1 MTKET
6 ILIGSDPSGFTLKE
20 AVKAHLVERG
30 FEVADVGTQ
39 SLEEPVMYYDV
50 GERFGRAISEGT
62 YQRGIVICG
71 TGMGVNLMV
80 NRFPGVLCGLCESVY
95 AVSRARAIN
104 NINVLAMGGY
114 IIGET
119 MAKEMVE
126 AFVNT
131 DFHPGFAPARVELL
145 EGQFKIM
152 QDIENENFK

>member
-1 MTKET
+1 MKFVV
-6 ILIGSDPSGFTLKE
+6 GSDKMGLKIKDACVAMLKE
-20 AVKAHLVERG
+20 QGHEI
-30 FEVADVGTQ
+30 EDVGTLSEDKPMPHTLVGAAVAGKIQ
-39 SLEEPVMYYDV
+39 SKEADL
-50 GERFGRAISEGT
+50 GLLF
-62 YQRGIVICG
+62 CG
-71 TGMGVNLMV
+71 TGLGVSLTANK
-80 NRFPGVLCGLCESVY
+80 FKGVYAGVVESVY
-95 AVSRARAIN
+95 AARMCRQIN
-104 NINVLAMGGY
+104 NCNVLAMGGY

>member
-1 MTKET
+1 M
-6 ILIGSDPSGFTLKE
+6 LAIGCDHGGYALKE
-20 AVKAHLVERG
+20 EVKKHLDERG
-30 FEVADVGTQ
+30 VEYIDCGCNGESVDY
-39 SLEEPVMYYDV
+39 PVIASETCAHITS
-50 GERFGRAISEGT
+50 GECEMGLLF
-62 YQRGIVICG
+62 CG
-71 TGMGVNLMV
+71 TGMGVSLTANK
-80 NRFPGVLCGLCESVY
+80 FKGVYAGVVESVY
-95 AVSRARAIN
+95 AARMCRQIN
-104 NINVLAMGGY
+104 NCNVLAMGGY